1 MDQITH
7 DVRRATWHNVI
18 KQCQERHEHTTV
30 KQWCL
35 AVSAKKRITTGCASS
50 VNQHL

>member
-18 KQCQERHEHTTV
+18 KQCQERPEHTTV
-30 KQWCL
+30 KQWCIDNDINAL
-35 AVSAKKRITTGCASS
+35 GRRTSG
-50 VNQHL
+50 